1 MSWVYLLLFQTKLA
15 MPHLPDLLYMSFSV
29 ALTILQV
36 LSSHMCLVTNVLS
49 SAAVSMPLS

>member
-15 MPHLPDLLYMSFSV
+15 MPHLPDLLYMSFLV

-36 LSSHMCLVTNVLS
+36 LNSHMCLVTNALS